1 TGEIFRAGLVD
12 DTSAEGR
19 KPMRVPLVDPEDAR
33 QEALR
38 QYRLLEMTAARAVQD
53 FTALASAICGVPLA
67 PMTPE
72 GVASGVW
79 VALDHHP
86 LSLTPAQQAA
96 LAILA
101 RQAATYVAW
110 QRVAVAL
117 ADVVAT

>member
-1 TGEIFRAGLVD
+1 
-12 DTSAEGR
+12 
-19 KPMRVPLVDPEDAR
+19 
-33 QEALR
+33 
-38 QYRLLEMTAARAVQD
+38 
-53 FTALASAICGVPLA
+53 
-67 PMTPE
+67 MTPE
-72 GVASGVW
+72 GVAAGAW

-117 ADVVAT
+117 ADVVAKSKILPGIVPICMYCKGLRDEQGCWRRLEDYLDAHTDTVVSHGMCPPCRQTHHPTLAAPRG